1 MKNFKYFLLFLFLLS
16 CGYSPIYQAD
26 QKSNFKLGVIEFSGE
41 KEISRLIIR
50 NLERLKNNK
59 SSNVYNVNFISKEE
73 NIVATKDKKG
83 NASSY
88 KITIIVDFYLN
99 NESNDKNFNKKFIK
113 ETIYN
118 SMDNKFELNQY
129 KKNIKKNMTSQILQD
144 IRVFLNMIENDL

>member
-1 MKNFKYFLLFLFLLS
+1 MKNLKYLLVFLFLLS

-26 QKSNFKLGVIEFSGE
+26 HKSNFKLSIIEFSGE
-41 KEISRLIIR
+41 KEISRLIFK
-50 NLERLKNNK
+50 NLERFKNNK
-59 SSNVYNVNFISKEE
+59 SSNVYNVNFISTEE

-88 KITIIVDFYLN
+88 KITIMVDFNLN

-129 KKNIKKNMTSQILQD
+129 KKYIKKNMTSQIVQD
-144 IRVFLNMIENDL
+144 IQVFLNIIENDL

>member
-1 MKNFKYFLLFLFLLS
+1 MKNLKYFLLFLFLLS

-26 QKSNFKLGVIEFSGE
+26 QKSNFKLSIIEFSGE
-41 KEISRLIIR
+41 KEISRLIFK
-50 NLERLKNNK
+50 NLERFKNNK
-59 SSNVYNVNFISKEE
+59 SSNVYNVNFISTEE

-113 ETIYN
+113 QTVYN

-129 KKNIKKNMTSQILQD
+129 KKNIKKNLTSQIVKD
-144 IRVFLNMIENDL
+144 IQVFLNIIENDL

>member
-1 MKNFKYFLLFLFLLS
+1 MKNLKYFLLFLFLLS

-26 QKSNFKLGVIEFSGE
+26 QKSNFKLSIIEFSGE
-41 KEISRLIIR
+41 KEISRLIFK
-50 NLERLKNNK
+50 NLERFKNNK
-59 SSNVYNVNFISKEE
+59 SSNVYNVNFISTEE

-88 KITIIVDFYLN
+88 KITIMVDFNLN

-129 KKNIKKNMTSQILQD
+129 KKNIKKNLTSQIVKD
-144 IRVFLNMIENDL
+144 IQVFLNIIENDL

>member
-1 MKNFKYFLLFLFLLS
+1 MKNLKYFLLFLFLLS

-26 QKSNFKLGVIEFSGE
+26 QKSNFKLGLIEFSGE

-50 NLERLKNNK
+50 NLEKLKNNK
-59 SSNVYNVNFISKEE
+59 SGNVYNVNFISTEE

-88 KITIIVDFYLN
+88 RITIMVDFYLN
-99 NESNDKNFNKKFIK
+99 NQSNDKNFNKKFIK
-113 ETIYN
+113 ETVYN

-144 IRVFLNMIENDL
+144 IRVFLNIIENDL

>member
-1 MKNFKYFLLFLFLLS
+1 MKNLKYFLLFLFLLS

-26 QKSNFKLGVIEFSGE
+26 QKSNFKLGLIEFSGE

-50 NLERLKNNK
+50 NLEKLKNNK
-59 SSNVYNVNFISKEE
+59 SGNVYNVNFISTEK

-88 KITIIVDFYLN
+88 KITIMVDFYLN
-99 NESNDKNFNKKFIK
+99 NQSNDKNFNKKFIK
-113 ETIYN
+113 ETVYN

-144 IRVFLNMIENDL
+144 IRVFLNIIENDL

>member
-1 MKNFKYFLLFLFLLS
+1 MKNLKYFLLFLFLLS

-26 QKSNFKLGVIEFSGE
+26 QKSNFKLDLIEFSGE

-50 NLERLKNNK
+50 NLEKLKNNK
-59 SSNVYNVNFISKEE
+59 SGNVYNVNFISTEK

-88 KITIIVDFYLN
+88 KITIMVDFYLN
-99 NESNDKNFNKKFIK
+99 NQSNDKNFNKKFIK
-113 ETIYN
+113 ETVYN

-144 IRVFLNMIENDL
+144 IRVFLNIIENDL

>member
-1 MKNFKYFLLFLFLLS
+1 M
-16 CGYSPIYQAD
+16 
-26 QKSNFKLGVIEFSGE
+26 IEFSGE
-41 KEISRLIIR
+41 KQVSRLIIR
-50 NLERLKNNK
+50 SLERHKNNE
-59 SSNVYNVNFISKEE
+59 SSNVYNVNFISTEE

-113 ETIYN
+113 QTVYN

-129 KKNIKKNMTSQILQD
+129 KKNIKKNLTSQIVKD
-144 IRVFLNMIENDL
+144 IQVFLNIIENDL

>member
-1 MKNFKYFLLFLFLLS
+1 MKNFKYFLLFLFLFS

-26 QKSNFKLGVIEFSGE
+26 QKSNFKLDVIEFSGE

-59 SSNVYNVNFISKEE
+59 SSNVYNVNFISTEE

-144 IRVFLNMIENDL
+144 IRVFLNIIENDL

>member
-1 MKNFKYFLLFLFLLS
+1 MKNLKYLLVFLFLLS

-26 QKSNFKLGVIEFSGE
+26 HKSNFKLSIIEFSGE
-41 KEISRLIIR
+41 KEISRLIFK
-50 NLERLKNNK
+50 NLERFKNNK
-59 SSNVYNVNFISKEE
+59 SSNVYNVNFISTEE

-88 KITIIVDFYLN
+88 KITIMVDFNLN

-129 KKNIKKNMTSQILQD
+129 KKNIKKNMTSQIVQD
-144 IRVFLNMIENDL
+144 IQVFLNIIENDL

>member
-26 QKSNFKLGVIEFSGE
+26 QKSNFKLSIIEFSGE
-41 KEISRLIIR
+41 KEISRLIFK
-50 NLERLKNNK
+50 NLERFKNNK
-59 SSNVYNVNFISKEE
+59 SSNVYNVNFISTEE

-88 KITIIVDFYLN
+88 KITIMVDFNLN

-129 KKNIKKNMTSQILQD
+129 KKNIKKNMTSQIVKD
-144 IRVFLNMIENDL
+144 IQVFLNIIENDL

>member
-1 MKNFKYFLLFLFLLS
+1 M
-16 CGYSPIYQAD
+16 
-26 QKSNFKLGVIEFSGE
+26 IEFSGE
-41 KEISRLIIR
+41 KQVSRLIIR
-50 NLERLKNNK
+50 SLERLKNNE
-59 SSNVYNVNFISKEE
+59 SSNVYNVNFISTEE

-113 ETIYN
+113 QTVYN

-129 KKNIKKNMTSQILQD
+129 KKNIKKNMTSQIVQD
-144 IRVFLNMIENDL
+144 IQVFLNIIENDL

>member
-59 SSNVYNVNFISKEE
+59 SSNVYNVNFISTEE

>member
-1 MKNFKYFLLFLFLLS
+1 MKNLKYFLLFLFLLS

-26 QKSNFKLGVIEFSGE
+26 QKSNFKLSIIEFSGE
-41 KEISRLIIR
+41 KEISRLIFK
-50 NLERLKNNK
+50 NLERFKNNK
-59 SSNVYNVNFISKEE
+59 SSNVYNVNFISTEE

-129 KKNIKKNMTSQILQD
+129 KKNIKKNMTSQIVQD
-144 IRVFLNMIENDL
+144 IQVFLNIIENDL

>member
-1 MKNFKYFLLFLFLLS
+1 MKNLKYFLLFLFLLS

-26 QKSNFKLGVIEFSGE
+26 QKSNFKLGLIEFSGE

-50 NLERLKNNK
+50 NLEKLKNNK
-59 SSNVYNVNFISKEE
+59 SGNVYNVNFISTEK

-88 KITIIVDFYLN
+88 KITIMVDFYLN
-99 NESNDKNFNKKFIK
+99 NQSIDKNFNKKFIK
-113 ETIYN
+113 ETVYN

-144 IRVFLNMIENDL
+144 IQVFLNIIENDL

>member
-1 MKNFKYFLLFLFLLS
+1 MKNLKYFLLFLFLLS

-26 QKSNFKLGVIEFSGE
+26 QKSNFKLGLIEFSGE

-50 NLERLKNNK
+50 NLEKLKNNK
-59 SSNVYNVNFISKEE
+59 SGNVYNVNFISTEK

-88 KITIIVDFYLN
+88 KITIMVDFNLN

-113 ETIYN
+113 ETVYN

-129 KKNIKKNMTSQILQD
+129 KKNIKKNMTSQIVQD
-144 IRVFLNMIENDL
+144 IQVFLNIIENDL

>member
-1 MKNFKYFLLFLFLLS
+1 MKNLKYLLVFLFLLS
-16 CGYSPIYQAD
+16 CSYSPIYQAD
-26 QKSNFKLGVIEFSGE
+26 QKSNFKLSIIEFSGE
-41 KEISRLIIR
+41 KEISRLIFK
-50 NLERLKNNK
+50 NLERFKNNK
-59 SSNVYNVNFISKEE
+59 SSNVYNVNFISTEE

-88 KITIIVDFYLN
+88 KITIMVDFNLN

-129 KKNIKKNMTSQILQD
+129 KKNIKKNMTSQIVQD
-144 IRVFLNMIENDL
+144 IQVFLNIIENDL

>member
-1 MKNFKYFLLFLFLLS
+1 MKNLKYFLLFLFLLS

-26 QKSNFKLGVIEFSGE
+26 QKSNFKLGLIEFSGE

-50 NLERLKNNK
+50 NLEKLKNNK
-59 SSNVYNVNFISKEE
+59 SGNVYNVNFISTEK

-88 KITIIVDFYLN
+88 RITIMVDFYLN
-99 NESNDKNFNKKFIK
+99 NQSNDKNFNKKFIK
-113 ETIYN
+113 ETVYN

-144 IRVFLNMIENDL
+144 IRVFLNIIENDL

>member
-1 MKNFKYFLLFLFLLS
+1 MKNLKYFLLFLFLLS

-26 QKSNFKLGVIEFSGE
+26 QKSNFKLSIIEFSGE
-41 KEISRLIIR
+41 KEISRLIFK
-50 NLERLKNNK
+50 NLERFKNNK
-59 SSNVYNVNFISKEE
+59 SSNVYNVNFISTEE

-113 ETIYN
+113 QTVYN

-129 KKNIKKNMTSQILQD
+129 KKNIKKNMTSQIVQD
-144 IRVFLNMIENDL
+144 IQVFLNIIENDL

>member
-1 MKNFKYFLLFLFLLS
+1 MKNLKYFLLFLFLLS

-26 QKSNFKLGVIEFSGE
+26 QKSNFKLSIIEFSGE
-41 KEISRLIIR
+41 KEINRLIFK
-50 NLERLKNNK
+50 NLERFKNNK
-59 SSNVYNVNFISKEE
+59 SSNVYNVNFISTEE

-88 KITIIVDFYLN
+88 KITIMVDFNLN

-113 ETIYN
+113 KTIYN

-129 KKNIKKNMTSQILQD
+129 KKNIKKNMTSQIVQD
-144 IRVFLNMIENDL
+144 IQVFLNIIENDL

>member
-1 MKNFKYFLLFLFLLS
+1 MKNFKYFLLFLFLFS

-26 QKSNFKLGVIEFSGE
+26 QKSNFKISMIEFSGE
-41 KEISRLIIR
+41 KQVSRLIIR
-50 NLERLKNNK
+50 SLERLKNNE
-59 SSNVYNVNFISKEE
+59 SSNVYNVNFISTEE

-113 ETIYN
+113 QTVYN

-129 KKNIKKNMTSQILQD
+129 KKNIKKNMTSQIVQD
-144 IRVFLNMIENDL
+144 IQVFLNIIENDL

>member
-1 MKNFKYFLLFLFLLS
+1 MKNLKYFLLFLFLLS

-26 QKSNFKLGVIEFSGE
+26 QKSNFKLGLIEFSGE

-50 NLERLKNNK
+50 NLEKLKNNK
-59 SSNVYNVNFISKEE
+59 SGNVYNVNFISTEK

-88 KITIIVDFYLN
+88 KITIMVDFYLN
-99 NESNDKNFNKKFIK
+99 NQSNDKNFNKKFIK
-113 ETIYN
+113 ETVYN

-144 IRVFLNMIENDL
+144 I

>member
-26 QKSNFKLGVIEFSGE
+26 QKSKFKLGVIEFSGE

-50 NLERLKNNK
+50 NLEKLKNNK
-59 SSNVYNVNFISKEE
+59 SGNTYNVNFISTEE
-73 NIVATKDKKG
+73 DIVATKDKKG

-88 KITIIVDFYLN
+88 KITIMVDFYLN
-99 NESNDKNFNKKFIK
+99 NESNDKNFYKKFIK
-113 ETIYN
+113 ETVYN

-129 KKNIKKNMTSQILQD
+129 KKNIKKNITSQIVQD
-144 IRVFLNMIENDL
+144 IRVYLNIIENDL

>member
-59 SSNVYNVNFISKEE
+59 SSNVYNVNFISTEE

-118 SMDNKFELNQY
+118 SMDNRFELNQY

-144 IRVFLNMIENDL
+144 IRVFLNIIENDL

>member
-1 MKNFKYFLLFLFLLS
+1 MKNFKYFLLFLFLFS

-26 QKSNFKLGVIEFSGE
+26 QKSNFKISMIEFSGE
-41 KEISRLIIR
+41 KQVSRLIIR
-50 NLERLKNNK
+50 SLERLKNNE
-59 SSNVYNVNFISKEE
+59 SSNVYNVNFISTEE

-88 KITIIVDFYLN
+88 KITIMVDFNLN

-129 KKNIKKNMTSQILQD
+129 KKNIKKNMTSQIVQD
-144 IRVFLNMIENDL
+144 IQVFLNIIENDL

>member
-59 SSNVYNVNFISKEE
+59 SSNVYNVNFISTEE

-113 ETIYN
+113 ETVYN

-144 IRVFLNMIENDL
+144 IRVFLNIIENDL

>member
-1 MKNFKYFLLFLFLLS
+1 MKNLKYFLLFLFLLS

-26 QKSNFKLGVIEFSGE
+26 QKSNFKLGLIEFSGE

-50 NLERLKNNK
+50 NLEKLKNNK
-59 SSNVYNVNFISKEE
+59 SGNVYNVNFISTEK

-88 KITIIVDFYLN
+88 KITIMVDFYLN
-99 NESNDKNFNKKFIK
+99 NQSNDKNFNKKFIK
-113 ETIYN
+113 ETVYN

-129 KKNIKKNMTSQILQD
+129 KKSLEKNMISQILQD
-144 IRVFLNMIENDL
+144 IDIFLRNIKNDL

>member
-26 QKSNFKLGVIEFSGE
+26 QKSNFKLGLIEFSGE

-59 SSNVYNVNFISKEE
+59 SSNVYNVNFISTEE

-144 IRVFLNMIENDL
+144 IRVFLNIIENDL

>member
-1 MKNFKYFLLFLFLLS
+1 MKNFKYFLLFLFLFS

-26 QKSNFKLGVIEFSGE
+26 QKSNFKISMIEFSGE
-41 KEISRLIIR
+41 KQVSRLIIR
-50 NLERLKNNK
+50 SLERHKNNE
-59 SSNVYNVNFISKEE
+59 SSNVYNVNFISTEE

-113 ETIYN
+113 QTVYN

-129 KKNIKKNMTSQILQD
+129 KKNIKKNLTSQIVKD
-144 IRVFLNMIENDL
+144 IQVFLNIIENDL

>member
-1 MKNFKYFLLFLFLLS
+1 MKNLKYFLLFLFLLS

-26 QKSNFKLGVIEFSGE
+26 QKSNFKLDLIEFSGE

-50 NLERLKNNK
+50 NLEKLKNNK
-59 SSNVYNVNFISKEE
+59 SGNVYNVNFISTEK

-113 ETIYN
+113 QTVYN

-144 IRVFLNMIENDL
+144 IRVFLNIIENDL

>member
-1 MKNFKYFLLFLFLLS
+1 MKNLKYLLVFLFLLS

-26 QKSNFKLGVIEFSGE
+26 QKSNFKLGIIEFSGE
-41 KEISRLIIR
+41 KEISRLIFK
-50 NLERLKNNK
+50 NLERFKNNK
-59 SSNVYNVNFISKEE
+59 SSNVYNVNFISTEE

-88 KITIIVDFYLN
+88 KITIMVDFNLN

-129 KKNIKKNMTSQILQD
+129 KKNIKKNMTSQIVQD
-144 IRVFLNMIENDL
+144 IQVFLNIIENDL